1 MAEVVEIPEEVR
13 EDLMKLQQFQQQH
26 QSLLLQK
33 QNLEL
38 QLSEVESAMKE
49 VDKSVEN
56 EMFEIVGN
64 IMIKKDRV
72 TILDSLKERKE
83 LLELRIKSIDKQ
95 IGNVVS
101 KLNELQSKILEKMK
115 KEGPKEKK

>member
-1 MAEVVEIPEEVR
+1 MAEIVEIPEEVR

-49 VDKSVEN
+49 VDKSMEN